1 MQRVTKKKTVDSVLA
16 VAESAVEAEVEKKK
30 KKNPLSL
37 LMQKK
42 QLWKKKKSLLQKDW
56 LEL

>member
-16 VAESAVEAEVEKKK
+16 VAESAVEAEVEKRK

-42 QLWKKKKSLLQKDW
+42 RQWKKKKFLLQKDW